1 MGAALRLGHA
11 TRIVMNHKNEDH
23 KTEQS
28 QDWQKIRSEFE
39 AYLSRC
45 GQRYTKQRETILKAV
60 FLAGTHTDAEGV
72 LKQAKKLDP
81 TIGFATVYR
90 SLQLMLSGGILAERS
105 FGGDRRKFEIVG
117 GDSGH
122 HDHLICLDCGAVL
135 EFFDPE
141 VEEMQ
146 ERIAKKLGFALTGH
160 RMDLFGH
167 CVRGENC
174 PRRGKHK
181 HQRET
186 KENE

>member
-1 MGAALRLGHA
+1 MKPK
-11 TRIVMNHKNEDH
+11 KNEH
-23 KTEQS
+23 KAERS
-28 QDWQKIRSEFE
+28 QDWEKIRGEFE
-39 AYLSRC
+39 AYLSAC

-90 SLQLMLSGGILAERS
+90 TIQLMLAGGILAERS

-122 HDHLICLDCGAVL
+122 HDHLICSDCGAIL

-146 ERIAKKLGFALTGH
+146 ERIAKKLGFALSGH

-167 CVRGENC
+167 CIRGENC
-174 PRRGKHK
+174 PRRGKLKSHPEK
-181 HQRET
+181 
-186 KENE
+186 KEKK